1 MATRFLTKN
10 FNFEIQQKIRTSSY
24 DITSNKKFIMFENI
38 VFCVCSQKKTLF
50 LQFDLEVSID
60 GLELDDPAEM
70 MNLEIQVPVVTLKQL
85 SAA

>member
-1 MATRFLTKN
+1 
-10 FNFEIQQKIRTSSY
+10 
-24 DITSNKKFIMFENI
+24 MFENI
-38 VFCVCSQKKTLF
+38 VFSVCSQKKNLF